1 MSKVLSV
8 ARTAESKSTAD
19 AGTDT
24 VVWSKWTAADNGTDG
39 RLVTISDISFSA
51 PKFKVT
57 KVSSTS
63 SGTGNSSSGTAKTI
77 GSSAPQAPTS
87 IKFTTKARTITL
99 AGSGV
104 AGVTY
109 KAAATL
115 GSITKS
121 SSCKLAGTKLTCTV
135 KATKAGSWKVKI
147 TPSSSGISGATWSRS
162 IKVK

>member
-1 MSKVLSV
+1 V
-8 ARTAESKSTAD
+8 AWT
-19 AGTDT
+19 
-24 VVWSKWTAADNGTDG
+24 KWTAADNGTDG

-63 SGTGNSSSGTAKTI
+63 SGTAKTI

-99 AGSGV
+99 TGSGV
-104 AGVTY
+104 AGISY
-109 KAAATL
+109 KATATL
-115 GSITKS
+115 GAATKS

-135 KATKAGSWKVKI
+135 KTTKAGSWKVKI